1 MQLQAAGGAD
11 RENRKQVSA
20 NVQLPPRTKRHVDVD
35 VEDKRG
41 QASSAALPRSCC
53 TNAAHRH
60 GPAAAG
66 RAMHGSTDSGVTL
79 SLRTH
84 VAACW
89 RHHQRP
95 SAGTASP
102 GRTALPCGRAY
113 NASGMHASARRASDA
128 PSRCGR
134 NRNSNSSSWPGSTAP
149 SRRHIRNGDSGAA
162 PPPTA
167 QPTAAS
173 PPPPTLAAPGTGS
186 AGVRLDH

>member
-11 RENRKQVSA
+11 GGNRKQVSA
-20 NVQLPPRTKRHVDVD
+20 NAQLPPRTKRHVD

-41 QASSAALPRSCC
+41 QASSAALPQPCC
-53 TNAAHRH
+53 SNAAHRH
-60 GPAAAG
+60 GHTAAAG

-89 RHHQRP
+89 RHQQRP
-95 SAGTASP
+95 SAGAASR
-102 GRTALPCGRAY
+102 GRTALPCGRAC
-113 NASGMHASARRASDA
+113 NASGMHASAHRASDA

-149 SRRHIRNGDSGAA
+149 SVRHIRNGDSGAA